1 VVAVDVCFQCG
12 ESHAAVGGGGVERLL
27 GDDDS
32 PYGKARFPVS
42 GEVRIFDDSARADDG
57 DRECS
62 FRESWSGCNTG
73 NGVYS
78 FTSEI
83 KFRK

>member
-1 VVAVDVCFQCG
+1 MRNRKLRSQFF
-12 ESHAAVGGGGVERLL
+12 SPRTSSIH
-27 GDDDS
+27 DS
-32 PYGKARFPVS
+32 PYGKARFLV
-42 GEVRIFDDSARADDG
+42 GRQVRIFDDSARADDG

-78 FTSEI
+78 FASEI